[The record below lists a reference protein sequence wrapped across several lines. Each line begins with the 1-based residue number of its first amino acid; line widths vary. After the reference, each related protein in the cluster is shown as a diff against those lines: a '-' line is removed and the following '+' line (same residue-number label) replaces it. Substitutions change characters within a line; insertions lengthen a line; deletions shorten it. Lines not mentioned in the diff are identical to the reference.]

1 VLSGVALKD
10 GSPKIRV
17 LVADDH
23 PALREGITA
32 MLERENMEVVAQAS
46 DGDEAVALYQMHKPG
61 LTLIDLHMPRVDG
74 LTGAA
79 QILKGHPQALII
91 VLTSYDGDV
100 RVSRALDA
108 GVRSYLLKT
117 APPKEFIATIHGVLQ
132 GHVVVNPLLL
142 TGTRSYD
149 DKLTGKEISVV
160 RLIAQG
166 IPNRDIGKALNVSE
180 HTIKARVKSI
190 LAKLGAHDRSHAVTV
205 ARDRGYLDF

>member
-1 VLSGVALKD
+1 
-10 GSPKIRV
+10 
-17 LVADDH
+17 
-23 PALREGITA
+23 
-32 MLERENMEVVAQAS
+32 MLERENMQVVAQAS
-46 DGDEAVALYQMHKPG
+46 DGDEAVRLYQVHKPR
-61 LTLIDLHMPRVDG
+61 LTLMDLHMPRVDG

-79 QILKGHPQALII
+79 KILKRDSQALII

-117 APPKEFIATIHGVLQ
+117 APPNEFIATIRGVLQ

-142 TGTRSYD
+142 AGFQLAD
-149 DKLTGKEISVV
+149 DKLTDKEISVV

-166 IPNRDIGKALNVSE
+166 IPNREIGKSLNVSE

-190 LAKLGAHDRSHAVTV
+190 LAKLCANDRSHAVTI
-205 ARDRGYLDF
+205 ARNRGYLDF